1 MKLITLN
8 THSIVEP
15 DYEEK
20 LYSFS
25 RVVLEERPEILA
37 LQEVNQTVSA
47 EPAPEIWLEETGYLP
62 CGRREGMEPATVRM
76 DNHAFRL
83 AWLLKEG
90 GYSMAWTWIPAK
102 VGYGRYDEGLALFTV
117 WPVGKTD
124 QFFISESH
132 DYQNWKTRRV
142 LGMNI
147 LTPSG
152 LRWFG
157 CVHMGWWQDE
167 EEPFREQWARLCA
180 ELEKNWMKAEPGQE
194 QEAVKSPIWLMGDC
208 NSRADIRGE
217 GYDLI
222 RSSGWYDM
230 YEMARLKD
238 QGDTASGP
246 IDGWKEEGSA
256 PGMRIDHIWCSERV
270 PAAVSRVICNGIN
283 GPLVSDH
290 YGLVT
295 EI

>member
-47 EPAPEIWLEETGYLP
+47 EPVPEIWLEETGYLP
-62 CGRREGMEPATVRM
+62 CGRREGMEPAIVRM

-117 WPVGKTD
+117 WPVEKTD

-152 LRWFG
+152 PRWFG

-217 GYDLI
+217 GYD
-222 RSSGWYDM
+222 
-230 YEMARLKD
+230 
-238 QGDTASGP
+238 
-246 IDGWKEEGSA
+246 
-256 PGMRIDHIWCSERV
+256 
-270 PAAVSRVICNGIN
+270 
-283 GPLVSDH
+283 PLV
-290 YGLVT
+290 GLV
-295 EI
+295 

>member
-8 THSIVEP
+8 THSIIEP

-25 RVVLEERPEILA
+25 RVVLEERPQILA

-62 CGRREGMEPATVRM
+62 CRRREGMEPAIVRM

-90 GYSMAWTWIPAK
+90 GYSMTWTWISAK

-117 WPVGKTD
+117 WPAEKTD

-132 DYQNWKTRRV
+132 DYHNWKTRRV

-152 LRWFG
+152 PRWFG

-230 YEMARLKD
+230 YEMARIKD

-256 PGMRIDHIWCSERV
+256 PGMRIDYVWCSERV